1 MTFPI
6 TTPTHR
12 PVHRSLGEGG
22 SLGGGGHTGTPRRR
36 YADTPIREAIR
47 LAGLAIATVILASCV
62 AREPFPRFY
71 LLTSTSDSMRSHR
84 GGTTV
89 FVRRVQVPA
98 YLVRLSLV
106 TMRGGSQADYAETAR
121 WAEPLDQGVARA
133 VAENLNQ
140 RSGITAIGFS
150 PAAPPGPHRYDV
162 QIRLDRFEGTD
173 SGDVVLAAHWEVLTS
188 GGSSVANRSLE
199 IRRNG
204 WTPGDYPGLVKLLSE
219 EVAEMSA
226 QIARAIR

>member
-1 MTFPI
+1 MTFPY
-6 TTPTHR
+6 TPTHR
-12 PVHRSLGEGG
+12 S
-22 SLGGGGHTGTPRRR
+22 TDTPTCPPEPWRRR
-36 YADTPIREAIR
+36 IPKVLR
-47 LAGLAIATVILASCV
+47 LAGLTVATIVLASCA

-71 LLTSTSDSMRSHR
+71 VLTPTSEPISSHR

-89 FVRRVQVPA
+89 FVRRVEVPA
-98 YLVRLSLV
+98 YLIRLSPV

-133 VAENLNQ
+133 VAENLNR
-140 RSGITAIGFS
+140 RSGITAFGFS
-150 PAAPPGPHRYDV
+150 PSAPPGPHRYDV
-162 QIRLDRFEGTD
+162 QIRLESFEGTD
-173 SGDVVLAAHWEVLTS
+173 SGEVVLAAHWQVLTTD
-188 GGSSVANRSLE
+188 GSSVASRRTE

-219 EVAEMSA
+219 AVAEMSG